1 MLILGRMPKQNG
13 FGTGSDL
20 RRHIPIHSAGAKGA
34 GPGVGTQKG
43 PWMAPELSVSSSFP
57 SPALGL
63 GHVDADA

>member
-20 RRHIPIHSAGAKGA
+20 MRHITIHRAGAKGA

-43 PWMAPELSVSSSFP
+43 PCMATLPNLIPRLECE
-57 SPALGL
+57 
-63 GHVDADA
+63 